1 MTERIQL
8 SGVSKDYPAR
18 GKGEPVRVLRDV
30 DISVRAGEVYGLIG
44 RSGAG
49 KSTLLRMINGL
60 EAPTEGRVLVDG
72 VDVQSLPPAELRALR
87 HGIGMVFQQFNL
99 WNSRTVFSNIATP
112 LKLAGWKDDQISR
125 RVAELL
131 DFVGLGGKAFARP
144 RQLSGGQK
152 QRVGIAR
159 AIAAKPSVLLADEAT
174 SALDPQTTTEI
185 VDLLRSVNQEFGITI
200 VVVTHEMDVMSHL
213 ADRVSILSDGDVVES
228 GDIHQILARP
238 QHPVTA
244 NLVGSYTRTFLSDAQ
259 RAELA
264 SSFTGR
270 RISVA
275 MDGAVAEG
283 PLLSSLA
290 RTHEVDFSII
300 QGGVARV
307 KNLPYGQLS
316 LALHGE
322 DAAIERFVAELAT
335 RTEVTTW

>member
-1 MTERIQL
+1 MTDRIRL
-8 SGVSKDYPAR
+8 AGVSKDYPVA
-18 GKGEPVRVLRDV
+18 GKGDPVRVLRDV
-30 DISVRAGEVYGLIG
+30 DVSVRAGEVYGLIG

-60 EAPTEGRVLVDG
+60 ETPTEGRVLVDG
-72 VDVQSLPPAELRALR
+72 VDVHRLSPTELRTLR
-87 HGIGMVFQQFNL
+87 HRVGMVFQQFNL

-112 LKLAGWKDDQISR
+112 LKLAGWEDQAISR
-125 RVAELL
+125 RVGELL

-144 RQLSGGQK
+144 RRLSGGQK

-185 VDLLRSVNQEFGITI
+185 VDLLKSVNAEFGITI
-200 VVVTHEMDVMSHL
+200 VVVTHEMDVISRL
-213 ADRVSILSDGDVVES
+213 ADRVSILSDGEVVES

-244 NLVGSYTRTFLSDAQ
+244 GLVGSFTRTHLTDDD
-259 RAELA
+259 RAALA
-264 SSFTGR
+264 ARFTGR
-270 RISVA
+270 RISVS
-275 MDGAVAEG
+275 MDGDVADG
-283 PLLSSLA
+283 PLLSALA
-290 RTHEVDFSII
+290 RAHEIDFSII

-307 KNLPYGQLS
+307 KDLPYGQIS

-322 DAAIERFVAELAT
+322 DAAVERFLGALSQRTAVAE
-335 RTEVTTW
+335 W

>member
-18 GKGEPVRVLRDV
+18 GKGEPVRVLRDI

-72 VDVQSLPPAELRALR
+72 VDVQSLAPAELRTLR

-112 LKLAGWKDDQISR
+112 LTLAGWKDEQISR
-125 RVAELL
+125 RVGELL

-200 VVVTHEMDVMSHL
+200 VVVTHEMDVMSQL

-244 NLVGSYTRTFLSDAQ
+244 NLVGSYTRTFLSERD

-264 SSFTGR
+264 SQFAGR

-275 MDGAVAEG
+275 MDGVIAEG

-290 RTHEVDFSII
+290 RAHAVDFSII

-307 KNLPYGQLS
+307 KHLPYGQLS
-316 LALHGE
+316 LALHGD
-322 DAAIERFVAELAT
+322 DAAIDRFLAELAT
-335 RTEVTTW
+335 RTTVTTW

>member
-8 SGVSKDYPAR
+8 SGVSKDYPGR
-18 GKGEPVRVLRDV
+18 RKGDVVRVLRDI

-72 VDVQSLPPAELRALR
+72 VDVQSLAPADLRTLR
-87 HGIGMVFQQFNL
+87 YSIGMVFQQFNL

-112 LKLAGWKDDQISR
+112 LKLAGWKDEEISS
-125 RVAELL
+125 RVGELL

-144 RQLSGGQK
+144 RRLSGGQK

-200 VVVTHEMDVMSHL
+200 VVVTHEMDVMSQL
-213 ADRVSILSDGDVVES
+213 ADRVSILSDGEVVES
-228 GDIHQILARP
+228 GDIHQILAGP
-238 QHPVTA
+238 QHPITA
-244 NLVGSYTRTFLSDAQ
+244 NLVGSYTRTFLSERD
-259 RAELA
+259 REEL
-264 SSFTGR
+264 SSRFEGR

-275 MDGAVAEG
+275 MNGVIAEG

-290 RTHEVDFSII
+290 RSHGVDFSII

-322 DAAIERFVAELAT
+322 DAAIDRFLSELST